1 MGGRGS
7 SSGISGGSG
16 ISSFK
21 GAGVRIESDING
33 LNKALVNKTLN
44 GVKDTLNEFGIPLN
58 TLNGVGVTDSKK
70 AMASVNGFG
79 DLSLSRTEYSSKN
92 SEFKKSKS
100 RSRFNSIRNRNARS
114 RASCFGLCN
123 A

>member
-7 SSGISGGSG
+7 SSGMSGGSR

-21 GAGVRIESDING
+21 GARVRIESDING

-44 GVKDTLNEFGIPLN
+44 GVRDTLNEFGIPLN

-70 AMASVNGFG
+70 AMARACLKNKSYTKHKSYYC
-79 DLSLSRTEYSSKN
+79 LLILKISKIN
-92 SEFKKSKS
+92 IIYIIIDIF
-100 RSRFNSIRNRNARS
+100 
-114 RASCFGLCN
+114 
-123 A
+123 